1 MSVLQRKELEDS
13 PLADLHAIASELGIE
28 SYRALRRDDLIGSIL
43 DAGPGDSGSRPDES
57 VDDGEGRPKR
67 RRARRAPRGRTGR
80 SRDTDDG
87 DDGDSSDDDGGDEGD
102 SSEEESVS
110 GVLDIVAG
118 GSGFVRVA
126 GVAHSETDAYVSP
139 AQIRR
144 CELRCGDEI
153 VGRARPPR
161 RGERHPSLVRVEQ
174 VNGSEAEPP
183 EERQRFE
190 ELTAVHPSERLAAPP
205 ALKKIPFG
213 RGSRVAI
220 IGLPGSG
227 ATRLLREIVATLIK
241 DHDDLTVSAVLVGAR
256 PEEVTDWQRE
266 AGVPVVGGSF
276 EVSLEVQGQTA
287 ELAIERAKRL
297 VERGKHAVVVVDSLE
312 QLQQGVA
319 RRLFGAGRKVEDGGS
334 LTVIA
339 AAGLSG
345 EAQRQASTLIAL
357 DPASD
362 KGETQVAER
371 RSHTLRA
378 DLLA

>member
-1 MSVLQRKELEDS
+1 VSVLQRKELEDS

-287 ELAIERAKRL
+287 ELAIERAKRS